1 MMMFRFFY
9 WCCFIFSIFFQAF
22 AAAPKKSLPAAPAA
36 QLIWIGDSITECYG
50 LLPKECF
57 VASLRQ
63 SPMLTADWE
72 LTIEGISGATT
83 ANMLE
88 RVQALTAKRVKW
100 KALVVLLGGNDLM
113 RGQTVAQV
121 RANYQKLLDW
131 CRQQHP
137 DVKIFLFEAPFR
149 HQQLTLGPRFRQ
161 WEQLY
166 EQLEQ
171 KYKKQVTLFKDP
183 FAGVF
188 QPQLIQ
194 QDGIHPNGAG
204 HQLLW
209 KQWQPALE
217 QWLNKINKL
226 K

>member
-1 MMMFRFFY
+1 MMIFPVLG
-9 WCCFIFSIFFQAF
+9 WCCVIYAIFVQAF

-36 QLIWIGDSITECYG
+36 QFIWIGDSITECYG

-57 VASLRQ
+57 VTSLRQ
-63 SPMLTADWE
+63 SPILTTDWE

-88 RVQALTAKRVKW
+88 RVQTLAAKQANLQW
-100 KALVVLLGGNDLM
+100 KALVVVLGGNDLM
-113 RGQTVAQV
+113 RGQTAAQV
-121 RANYQKLLDW
+121 RANYERLLNW
-131 CRQQHP
+131 CLQQHP
-137 DVKIFLFEAPFR
+137 GVKILVFEAPFR

-171 KYKKQVTLFKDP
+171 KYKKTMALFKDP

-188 QPQLIQ
+188 QPELIQ
-194 QDGIHPNGAG
+194 PDGIHPNAAG

-209 KQWQPALE
+209 KQWQPVLE
-217 QWLNKINKL
+217 QWLASIKK
-226 K
+226 